1 MLENAPMTE
10 RREPGPESG
19 KLFSE
24 EQERIAPGIQRL
36 ATLAGIAMDS
46 AEGCVLHDVDGHNYL
61 DFMAGVGV
69 ASLGHSHP
77 RWVAAI
83 AQQAARISIGSFAS
97 APRLAL
103 LELMASV
110 LPQELR
116 RVQLY
121 SGGSEAVEAAIRLAK
136 AHTGKFEVVSF
147 WGGFHGKT
155 GGVLP
160 MIGDP
165 FKQGWGPLAPGA
177 LGVPYADPYR
187 PVIDSLDPAEVSAVT
202 LDLARKQIE
211 ATSLGSIAAVIV
223 EPIQGTAGNV
233 VPPDDFLPGVQELAR
248 EHDALFIADEMIT
261 GFGRT
266 GKMFG
271 FEHFDAQPD
280 IITLGK
286 GFGGGFPVTAVVATE
301 DIAQDSHPWSK
312 PSSSSS
318 SVGGNPLAAAAAL
331 ATIETILEE
340 DLVENSRRVGEHMLA
355 RLETWRERF
364 PCVGDVR
371 GRGLLIGLDLVADRE
386 TKEPLG
392 GELTQKI
399 YTECVRRGLLI
410 MAYGA
415 RVRINPPLVISEEE
429 ADAGLDILES
439 VLTDVVPG

>member
-1 MLENAPMTE
+1 MLENAVMID
-10 RREPGPESG
+10 RREPGPESA
-19 KLFSE
+19 KLVGE

-36 ATLAGIAMDS
+36 ATLASVAMDS
-46 AEGCVLHDVDGHNYL
+46 AQGCVIQDVDGQNYL

-77 RWVAAI
+77 RWASAI
-83 AQQAARISIGSFAS
+83 AQQAAKISIGSFAS

-103 LELMASV
+103 LKLMASL
-110 LPQELR
+110 LPEELR

-177 LGVPYADPYR
+177 ISVPYADPYR
-187 PVIDSLDPAEVSAVT
+187 PVIDSLDPAEVSAAT
-202 LDLARKQIE
+202 LDLARKQID
-211 ATSLGSIAAVIV
+211 ATSLGSIAAVII

-233 VPPDDFLPGVQELAR
+233 VPPADFLPGVQQLAR
-248 EHDALFIADEMIT
+248 DYDALLISDEMIT

-271 FEHFDAQPD
+271 FEHFDVEPD

-301 DIAQDSHPWSK
+301 GIAEDSHPWSK

-340 DLVENSRRVGEHMLA
+340 DLVENSRRVGERILA
-355 RLETWRERF
+355 RLETWKERF

-371 GRGLLIGLDLVADRE
+371 GRGLLIGMDMVADRG
-386 TKEPLG
+386 TKEPL
-392 GELTQKI
+392 
-399 YTECVRRGLLI
+399 YV
-410 MAYGA
+410 
-415 RVRINPPLVISEEE
+415 S
-429 ADAGLDILES
+429 
-439 VLTDVVPG
+439 